1 MTKTK
6 RTCAT
11 CAAFNPTA
19 TGDDPTCANLVS
31 IRIHHVDEH
40 DRPIV
45 IHQQPSAK
53 FWCDDHITPA
63 EEAAKDAAIGRF
75 WQRLGITPGGPAH
88 D

>member
-1 MTKTK
+1 MTIKQ

-19 TGDDPTCANLVS
+19 TGDDPTCGNLVYL
-31 IRIHHVDEH
+31 RIHHVDEH

-45 IHQQPSAK
+45 IVQQPSAK
-53 FWCDDHITPA
+53 FWCGDHITPA

-75 WQRLGITPGGPAH
+75 WQRMGIAPGRPAH